1 MKLDTNN
8 QKLMAECIQQEF
20 SENNNFNNV
29 NIFFEFFASSMVL
42 KNYDL
47 SDDEIINGLTG
58 KGNDGGIDGFYLFIN
73 DELLTEDIVDT
84 YPITRGSN
92 IELIL
97 IQSKYASSFGE
108 DALMKWKTVSSN
120 LLSLEPLEQYKGRY
134 DEKILDNFSLFGN
147 IIRKSIRLQCR
158 LHINYYYVTLG
169 LTNDIHPNVIAQKTE
184 LEKITH
190 RIYPSANI
198 NVNFIGADELMSI
211 FNNPSDICVN
221 LAFADHSISLG
232 TSDLIALVNIGT
244 YFKFITDET
253 GKIRKRY
260 FEANVRDYQ
269 GHNAVNKSI
278 AETLSSTNNE
288 DFWWLNNGVTI
299 LVSKLDLVTTKE
311 VAIMNP
317 EIVNGL
323 QTSREIYNFFQG
335 KPDSVNKDKRNI
347 LVRII
352 KPINEDSR
360 DRIIFA
366 TNNQTNIPKYS
377 LRVTDNI
384 HLQIELYFKSRG
396 LYYDRRKNYYRNQG
410 QKQSDII
417 GVAFL
422 AQCLISLILRKPD
435 FARARPS
442 TLLDDEEIYN
452 QLYNKTINLEAYYKA
467 AMIGRKIK
475 TRINLSALSLSVKN
489 DILYYVIY
497 ASIVCTLRK
506 KEITF
511 TDLINFN
518 LELLNNDIISK
529 CIDIVYEK
537 YSEQGNSSRVA
548 KSPKFIFRIDKAIEQ
563 NNYL

>member
-1 MKLDTNN
+1 MKLYTNN

-20 SENNNFNNV
+20 SENCNFDNINNY
-29 NIFFEFFASSMVL
+29 FEFFASSMVL

-73 DELLTEDIVDT
+73 DELLTEDLVDT
-84 YPITRGSN
+84 CSITRGSN

-97 IQSKYASSFGE
+97 IQSKYVSSFGE

-120 LLSLEPLEQYKGRY
+120 LLSLEPLERYKGRY

-147 IIRKSIRLQCR
+147 IIRKSIRLQCK

-169 LTNDIHPNVIAQKTE
+169 LTNDIHPNVIAQKAE
-184 LEKITH
+184 LEQMTH
-190 RIYPSANI
+190 SIYPSANI

-211 FNNPSDICVN
+211 FNDPSDICVN

-232 TSDLIALVNIGT
+232 TSDLVALVNIGT

-260 FEANVRDYQ
+260 FESNVRDYQ

-278 AETLSSTNNE
+278 AETLASSNNE

-311 VAIMNP
+311 VAIINP

-323 QTSREIYNFFQG
+323 QTSREIYNYFQG
-335 KPDSVNKDKRNI
+335 KPDSINEEKRNI

-352 KPINEDSR
+352 KPIDEDSR

-384 HLQIELYFKSRG
+384 HLQIELYFKNRG

-422 AQCLISLILRKPD
+422 AQCLISLILKKPD

-452 QLYNKTINLEAYYKA
+452 QLYNKTINLEAYYKT

-497 ASIVCTLRK
+497 ASIVCILRK

-518 LELLNNDIISK
+518 LELLNDDIISK
-529 CIDIVYEK
+529 CTDIVYDK
-537 YSEQGNSSRVA
+537 YLEYGNSSQVA
-548 KSPKFIFRIDKAIEQ
+548 KSPYFIFQIDKAIEQ
-563 NNYL
+563 KKYL